1 MTAGK
6 SQMEKEISVF
16 GHSNMRVSIRKG
28 KIFHQDLVFA
38 ARQSS
43 TFLSQTQNQLYVALK
58 MTFQML
64 YLAISLLRLDIF
76 LRKKKKKKALG
87 NQFPWHSPTPKAGRK
102 MERLG
107 MVSTGTQTDTHTFRA
122 RPHLLSV
129 HSLPGPA
136 EGIQH
141 PWSCP
146 VLSASRNSRT
156 NWSHSAQPH
165 ILYLRKDKKIHPK
178 LFQTFLGIGA
188 LGD

>member
-76 LRKKKKKKALG
+76 LRKKKKKGIRKPISLAL
-87 NQFPWHSPTPKAGRK
+87 S
-102 MERLG
+102 
-107 MVSTGTQTDTHTFRA
+107 
-122 RPHLLSV
+122 
-129 HSLPGPA
+129 
-136 EGIQH
+136 
-141 PWSCP
+141 
-146 VLSASRNSRT
+146 
-156 NWSHSAQPH
+156 
-165 ILYLRKDKKIHPK
+165 HPK
-178 LFQTFLGIGA
+178 SRQENGA
-188 LGD
+188 LGYGIHRHPDRHTYFQGPSTPPKRPQSAWSCRGNTASLILPSFISL